1 MHSKIINKVAKEYF
15 KPHSIKQKGRSRIWL
30 DTQDWFSII
39 IEFQP
44 FSGRLGTALNVAV
57 NFHWLEQDY
66 FSFDVGGRI
75 YTEQEQFIEYKDEDD
90 FEVQVKNFCEIALI
104 KISEYRNIFNSFENA
119 KDFILTYNFT
129 SNSIYGNYHK
139 YIICRLTK
147 NSDLARKYFQNLL
160 SIENEHNL
168 AWIDKVKNAIREL
181 NLLSD
186 DEFFKEIQSI
196 IKRTK
201 IMKKIDTE

>member
-1 MHSKIINKVAKEYF
+1 M
-15 KPHSIKQKGRSRIWL
+15 
-30 DTQDWFSII
+30 
-39 IEFQP
+39 
-44 FSGRLGTALNVAV
+44 
-57 NFHWLEQDY
+57 
-66 FSFDVGGRI
+66 
-75 YTEQEQFIEYKDEDD
+75 
-90 FEVQVKNFCEIALI
+90 
-104 KISEYRNIFNSFENA
+104 
-119 KDFILTYNFT
+119 
-129 SNSIYGNYHK
+129 
-139 YIICRLTK
+139 TK